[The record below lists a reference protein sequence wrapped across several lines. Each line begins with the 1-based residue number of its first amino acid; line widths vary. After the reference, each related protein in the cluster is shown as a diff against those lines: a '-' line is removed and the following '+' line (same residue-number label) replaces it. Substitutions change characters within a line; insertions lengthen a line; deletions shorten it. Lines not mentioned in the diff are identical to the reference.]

1 MQGVC
6 HISFH
11 SVKYRL
17 MSSLLKYS
25 LLPGKQ
31 GKETLGGRGGGGGGW
46 GSWAFKLI
54 KTFISLVMNKLLIG
68 DQY

>member
-1 MQGVC
+1 MYFQCLGLGAVQGVC

-31 GKETLGGRGGGGGGW
+31 GKETLGGRGGGGGG
-46 GSWAFKLI
+46 GGGGAGLS
-54 KTFISLVMNKLLIG
+54 S
-68 DQY
+68 